1 MKLERFLKGVA
12 QVAALALLAASS
24 PLAQK
29 GESAHVA
36 AKKAPVGR
44 MAAKD
49 SPTGS
54 ATAYGTP
61 VARLRA
67 VEGNVLV
74 SQESGLSSAEESV
87 VLVEGSRVITTAE
100 STAIVVYRDGCE
112 VKLEANQRLEIDADV
127 PCAERIMLAHSIF
140 EPAGAAIAASAG
152 GATAAALGGSFSTVG
167 LAAGT
172 AGLAGL
178 ASLVEQRESSP
189 ASPS

>member
-29 GESAHVA
+29 GEPAHVA
-36 AKKAPVGR
+36 AK
-44 MAAKD
+44 
-49 SPTGS
+49 S
-54 ATAYGTP
+54 ATASGTP

-74 SQESGLSSAEESV
+74 SQESGLSSAEESA
-87 VLVEGSRVITTAE
+87 VLAEGSRVITTAE

-112 VKLEANQRLEIDADV
+112 VKLEANQRVEIDADV
-127 PCAERIMLAHSIF
+127 PCAERVMLAHSIF
-140 EPAGAAIAASAG
+140 EPASAAIAASAG
-152 GATAAALGGSFSTVG
+152 GASAAALGGSFSTVG